1 MRSGFKFSN
10 LLGQVYNRG
19 NIVFTEDGTKLIS
32 PVGNRVN
39 VYDLVNSKSFT
50 FEYEHRKPINCL
62 DISDNGNLM
71 LSVDVDGRAIL
82 VNFKTKH
89 ELHHFNFK
97 EKIHKVKFSPCGKFF
112 AICAGRFLQ
121 IWRISFNTDNDND
134 DELDSGDGIKEFQP
148 FVKYR
153 IHAGH
158 SQDLINLQWSKDSRF
173 ILSTS
178 KDLTTKIWSLS
189 KEEQELAS
197 MTFSGHKDYVMGAFF
212 SEDQEKIYTI
222 SRDGALF
229 QWEFTKNSNL
239 NDIDDENEEEEEEED
254 VDFTKYSWRIT
265 DKKYFYN
272 RPALVSTVTFHTE
285 TNMLLVGFTSGEF
298 RIYEMPS
305 FNLIQKLSMGSN
317 PISTVSI
324 NKTGE
329 WLALGSKKLGQ
340 LIVYEWQSESYIL
353 KQQGHFD
360 IMNSL
365 CYSPD
370 GSKLVTAS
378 DDGKIKVWDVNSG
391 FCLATFN
398 EHQSSV
404 TQIQF
409 AQRGQ
414 VLYSASLD
422 GTVKAWDLLRY
433 RNFRTFTSTE
443 RLSFQCLAV
452 DPSGEIVCA
461 GSQDSFEIFVWNV
474 QTGQLLD
481 TLSGHTGPISH
492 LQFSKE
498 NGVLASASW
507 DKTIRIWNIFSRSQD
522 VEPIEV
528 FSDVTSLTI
537 RYDGKNVACSTIQGQ
552 ILIFDIEDAKQIGN
566 IDGKKDI
573 DVGRHINDRFESKN
587 SDRGRFFKTINYSFD
602 GEGIVAAGDNNSI
615 CLYDVKNEVL
625 LKKFTVSNNMLLD
638 GTQELLNSSRM
649 TEFGSLD
656 LVEGAN
662 SIEGDEDDPVIKNTI
677 PGSQRGGDMSSR
689 SLKQE
694 IRVTSVQFSPT
705 ATQFACTS
713 TTGLLIYSIDDTSIF
728 DPFDLDFDITPMSI
742 KEAIVE
748 KEYLEAFIMS
758 FRLND
763 FHLINEVYESIPIK
777 EIAIISKNIPVAYLN
792 RILKFVG
799 EYSLDSAH
807 LEFNLIWIKSIL
819 SYHGKYIMNNKF
831 KYASELR
838 RIQKFL
844 VRLGKE
850 TTQLSKENTFS
861 YMVLKSIDVA
871 NKEGGEM
878 SGEELMDVA
887 GSEEELNSEDEDV
900 SMNED
905 ESDGEW
911 EGFAEKVQ
919 KLPIEEES
927 DEDILL

>member
-1 MRSGFKFSN
+1 MKSNFNFSN

-19 NIVFTEDGTKLIS
+19 NIVFSDDGNKLIS

-50 FEYEHRKPINCL
+50 FDYEHRKPVSCI
-62 DISDNGNLM
+62 DVSDNGNLM
-71 LSVDVDGRAIL
+71 LSVDLDGRSIL
-82 VNFKTKH
+82 VNFKTRH
-89 ELHHFNFK
+89 VLHHFNFK
-97 EKIHKVKFSPCGKFF
+97 EKVSKIKFSPCGKFF

-121 IWRISFNTDNDND
+121 IWKISFNTENDEDNG
-134 DELDSGDGIKEFQP
+134 DSADGIKEFQP

-153 IHAGH
+153 THAGH
-158 SQDLINLQWSKDSRF
+158 SADLINLTWSKDSRF
-173 ILSTS
+173 ILTTS
-178 KDLTTKIWSLS
+178 RDLTTKIWSLT
-189 KEEQELAS
+189 KEEQQLAS
-197 MTFSGHKDYVMGAFF
+197 MTFSGHKDYVMGSFF
-212 SEDQEKIYTI
+212 SDDQEKIYTV

-229 QWEFTKNSNL
+229 QWEFTSNTK
-239 NDIDDENEEEEEEED
+239 EEEEFEKEEEID
-254 VDFTKYSWRIT
+254 LSNYSWRIT

-272 RPALVSTVTFHTE
+272 RPALVSTVTFHSE
-285 TNMLLVGFTSGEF
+285 SNILLVGFTSGEF

-305 FNLIQKLSMGSN
+305 FNLIQKLSIGTNSV
-317 PISTVSI
+317 TTLSI

-370 GSKLVTAS
+370 GSKLVTGS
-378 DDGKIKVWDVNSG
+378 DDGKLKIWDVNSG
-391 FCLATFN
+391 FCLATFT

-404 TQIQF
+404 TQVKF

-414 VLYSASLD
+414 VLYSSSLD
-422 GTVKAWDLLRY
+422 GTVKAWDLIRY

-498 NGVLASASW
+498 NGILASASW

-528 FSDVTSLTI
+528 FADVTSLTI
-537 RYDGKNVACSTIQGQ
+537 RYDGKHVACSTIQGQ
-552 ILIFDIEDAKQIGN
+552 ILIFDVENIKQIGN
-566 IDGKKDI
+566 IDGIKDI
-573 DVGRHINDRFESKN
+573 KVGRHINDRFESKN
-587 SDRGRFFKTINYSFD
+587 SDRGKFFNTINYSFD
-602 GEGIVAAGDNNSI
+602 GEAIVAAGDNNSI

-625 LKKFTVSNNMLLD
+625 LRKFTVSKNMLLD

-656 LVEGAN
+656 LVEGAD
-662 SIEGDEDDPVIKNTI
+662 EEDDEPVIKETI
-677 PGSQRGGDMSSR
+677 PGSRKGGDLSSR
-689 SLKQE
+689 TIKQE
-694 IRVTSVQFSPT
+694 IRVTSIQFSPT
-705 ATQFACTS
+705 ASQFACTS
-713 TTGLLIYSIDDTSIF
+713 TVGLLIFSVDDTVLF
-728 DPFDLDFDITPMSI
+728 DPFDLDFDITPMAV
-742 KEAIVE
+742 KEAIAE
-748 KEYLEAFIMS
+748 KEFLEAFIMS

-763 FHLINEVYESIPIK
+763 YHIINEVYESIPLKDISI
-777 EIAIISKNIPVAYLN
+777 IAKNIPLPHLKK
-792 RILKFVG
+792 ILKFIG
-799 EYSLDSAH
+799 EYSIDSYH
-807 LEFNLIWIKSIL
+807 LEFNLFWIKHIL
-819 SYHGKYIMNNKF
+819 SYHGHYIVNNKF
-831 KYASELR
+831 KFGTELR
-838 RIQKFL
+838 LLQKFL

-850 TTQLSKENTFS
+850 TAQMAKENTFS
-861 YMVLKSIDVA
+861 YMVLKSIDVKNQA
-871 NKEGGEM
+871 
-878 SGEELMDVA
+878 EELEIA
-887 GSEEELNSEDEDV
+887 EDV
-900 SMNED
+900 VIDHDEPSDSDSDVEMKED
-905 ESDGEW
+905 SDDGW
-911 EGFAEKVQ
+911 EGFTSKSKQ
-919 KLPIEEES
+919 IPIEEEDD
-927 DEDILL
+927 DEELLL

>member
-19 NIVFTEDGTKLIS
+19 NVVFSEDGTKLIS

-39 VYDLVNSKSFT
+39 VYDLVQSKSFT
-50 FEYEHRKPINCL
+50 FEYEHRKPISCL

-97 EKIHKVKFSPCGKFF
+97 EKIHKIKFSPCGKFF

-121 IWRISFNTDNDND
+121 IWRISFNTSNDE

-178 KDLTTKIWSLS
+178 KDLTTKIWSLT
-189 KEEQELAS
+189 KEEQQLAS
-197 MTFSGHKDYVMGAFF
+197 MTFSGHKDFVMGAFF
-212 SEDQEKIYTI
+212 SEDQEKIYTV

-229 QWEFTKNSNL
+229 QWEFTKNPNL
-239 NDIDDENEEEEEEED
+239 EESENEDDEEEI
-254 VDFTKYSWRIT
+254 DFTKYSWRIT

-272 RPALVSTVTFHTE
+272 RPALVSSVTFHAE

-305 FNLIQKLSMGSN
+305 FNLIQKLSMGNNSV
-317 PISTVSI
+317 STVSI

-370 GSKLVTAS
+370 GSKVVTAS
-378 DDGKIKVWDVNSG
+378 DDGKIKIWDVNSG

-443 RLSFQCLAV
+443 RLSFHCLAV

-461 GSQDSFEIFVWNV
+461 GSQDSYEIFVWNV
-474 QTGQLLD
+474 QTGPLLD

-507 DKTIRIWNIFSRSQD
+507 DKTIRIWSIFSRSQD

-528 FSDVTSLTI
+528 FSDVTSLSI
-537 RYDGKNVACSTIQGQ
+537 RFDGKHVACSTIQGQ
-552 ILIFDIEDAKQIGN
+552 ILIFDIENAKQIGN

-573 DVGRHINDRFESKN
+573 NVGRHITDRFESKN

-625 LKKFTVSNNMLLD
+625 LKKFTVSNNILLD

-662 SIEGDEDDPVIKNTI
+662 NFDDEDEDDPVIKNAI
-677 PGSQRGGDMSSR
+677 PGSRRGADMSSR

-705 ATQFACTS
+705 ATQFACAS
-713 TTGLLIYSIDDTSIF
+713 TTGLLLYSIDDTAIF

-742 KEAIVE
+742 KEAISD

-763 FHLINEVYESIPIK
+763 FHLINEVYENIPIK
-777 EIAIISKNIPVAYLN
+777 EISIICKNIPIPYLN
-792 RILKFVG
+792 RIMKFVG
-799 EYSLDSAH
+799 EYSLESAH
-807 LEFNLIWIKSIL
+807 LEFNLIWIKNLL

-838 RIQKFL
+838 KLQKFL

-861 YMVLKSIDVA
+861 YMVLKSIDITNLEEEEVESQ
-871 NKEGGEM
+871 NGFTLDDDEEEEE
-878 SGEELMDVA
+878 GEEVDALMD
-887 GSEEELNSEDEDV
+887 
-900 SMNED
+900 ED

-911 EGFAEKVQ
+911 EGFAEKSK
-919 KLPIEEES
+919 KLPIEPES
-927 DEDILL
+927 DDDEILL

>member
-1 MRSGFKFSN
+1 MKSNFKFSN

-19 NIVFTEDGTKLIS
+19 NIVFSDDGNKLIS
-32 PVGNRVN
+32 PVGNRIN
-39 VYDLVNSKSFT
+39 VYDLINSKSFT
-50 FEYEHRKPINCL
+50 FDYEHRKPVSCL
-62 DISDNGNLM
+62 DVSDNGNLM
-71 LSVDVDGRAIL
+71 LSIDIDGRSIL

-89 ELHHFNFK
+89 VLHHFNFK
-97 EKIHKVKFSPCGKFF
+97 EKISKVKFSPCGKFF
-112 AICAGRFLQ
+112 AISAGRFLQ
-121 IWRISFNTDNDND
+121 IWKLSFNTEND
-134 DELDSGDGIKEFQP
+134 DENGDSADGIKEFQP

-153 IHAGH
+153 THAGH
-158 SQDLINLQWSKDSRF
+158 SSDLINLTWSKDSRF
-173 ILSTS
+173 ILTTS
-178 KDLTTKIWSLS
+178 KDLTTKIWSLT
-189 KEEQELAS
+189 KEEQGLAS

-212 SEDQEKIYTI
+212 SDDQEKIYTV

-229 QWEFTKNSNL
+229 QWEYTKNPSL
-239 NDIDDENEEEEEEED
+239 EESDEEEKEDEEEID
-254 VDFTKYSWRIT
+254 LSQYSWRIT

-272 RPALVSTVTFHTE
+272 RPALVSTVTFHSE
-285 TNMLLVGFTSGEF
+285 SNILLVGFTSGEF

-305 FNLIQKLSMGSN
+305 FNLIQKLSIGSN
-317 PISTVSI
+317 SVTTLSI

-340 LIVYEWQSESYIL
+340 LVVYEWQSESYIL

-360 IMNSL
+360 VMNSL

-370 GSKLVTAS
+370 GSKLVTGS
-378 DDGKIKVWDVNSG
+378 DDGKLKIWDVNSG
-391 FCLATFN
+391 FCLATFT

-404 TQIQF
+404 TQVKF

-422 GTVKAWDLLRY
+422 GTVKAWDLIRY

-498 NGVLASASW
+498 NGILASASW
-507 DKTIRIWNIFSRSQD
+507 DKTIRIWSIFSRSQD

-537 RYDGKNVACSTIQGQ
+537 KFDGKHVACSTIQGQ
-552 ILIFDIEDAKQIGN
+552 ILIFDIEGAKQIGN
-566 IDGKKDI
+566 IDAVKDI
-573 DVGRHINDRFESKN
+573 KVGRHLNDRFESKN

-602 GEGIVAAGDNNSI
+602 GEAIVAAGDNNSI

-638 GTQELLNSSRM
+638 GTQELLNSSKM

-656 LVEGAN
+656 LVEGA
-662 SIEGDEDDPVIKNTI
+662 DEDEDEPVIKETI
-677 PGSQRGGDMSSR
+677 PGSRRGGDLSSR
-689 SLKQE
+689 SVKQE

-705 ATQFACTS
+705 ASQFACTS
-713 TTGLLIYSIDDTSIF
+713 TVGLLIFSVDETLLF
-728 DPFDLDFDITPMSI
+728 DPFDLDFEITPMAV
-742 KEAIVE
+742 KEAIAE

-763 FHLINEVYESIPIK
+763 YHIINEVYESIPLKDIS
-777 EIAIISKNIPVAYLN
+777 IICKNIPLPYLN
-792 RILKFVG
+792 RILKFIG
-799 EYSLDSAH
+799 EYSMESYH
-807 LEFNLIWIKSIL
+807 LEFNLIWIKHIL
-819 SYHGKYIMNNKF
+819 SFHGKYIMNNKF
-831 KYASELR
+831 KFGTELR
-838 RIQKFL
+838 LLQKFL

-850 TTQLSKENTFS
+850 TAQLAKENTFS
-861 YMVLKSIDVA
+861 YLVLKSIDVEKD
-871 NKEGGEM
+871 N
-878 SGEELMDVA
+878 
-887 GSEEELNSEDEDV
+887 EEEVADIQSVDFSNDNLSDSESDV
-900 SMNED
+900 DMNED
-905 ESDGEW
+905 SDGEW
-911 EGFAEKVQ
+911 EGFASKAKQ
-919 KLPIEEES
+919 IPIEEEDDD
-927 DEDILL
+927 DELLL

>member
-10 LLGQVYNRG
+10 LLGQVYNTG
-19 NIVFTEDGTKLIS
+19 NVVFSQDGTKLVS
-32 PVGNRVN
+32 PVDNRVN
-39 VYDLVNSKSFT
+39 VYDLINSTSFT
-50 FEYEHRKPINCL
+50 FDYEHRAPISCL
-62 DISDNGNLM
+62 DVSDNGNLM
-71 LSVDVDGRAIL
+71 LSVDINGRAIL

-89 ELHHFNFK
+89 VLHHFNFQ
-97 EKIHKVKFSPCGKFF
+97 EKINKVKFSPGGKFF
-112 AICAGRFLQ
+112 AISAGRFLQ
-121 IWRISFNTDNDND
+121 IWRVSLNSSNDNN

-153 IHAGH
+153 THAGH
-158 SQDLINLQWSKDSRF
+158 SQDILNLQWSNDCRF
-173 ILSTS
+173 ILTTS
-178 KDLTTKIWSLS
+178 KDLTTKIWSLT
-189 KEEQELAS
+189 KEEKELAS

-212 SEDQEKIYTI
+212 SEDQEKIYTV

-229 QWEFTKNSNL
+229 QWEFTKNPNL
-239 NDIDDENEEEEEEED
+239 EDDVEEEEEEPD
-254 VDFTKYSWRIT
+254 YTKYSWRIT

-272 RPALVSTVTFHTE
+272 RPALVSSVTFHAE

-298 RIYEMPS
+298 RIYEMPF

-317 PISTVSI
+317 SVSTVSI

-329 WLALGSKKLGQ
+329 WIALGSKQMGQ

-360 IMNSL
+360 VMNSL

-370 GSKLVTAS
+370 GSKVVTSA
-378 DDGKIKVWDVNSG
+378 DDGKIKIWDVNSG
-391 FCLATFN
+391 FCLATFS

-404 TQIQF
+404 TQVQF

-414 VLYSASLD
+414 VLYSSSLD

-461 GSQDSFEIFVWNV
+461 GSQDSYEIFVWNV

-528 FSDVTSLTI
+528 FSDVTSLSI
-537 RYDGKNVACSTIQGQ
+537 RFDGKNVACSTIKGQ
-552 ILIFDIEDAKQIGN
+552 ILIFDIENAKQIGN
-566 IDGKKDI
+566 IDGQKDI
-573 DVGRHINDRFESKN
+573 NIGRHINDRFASKN

-602 GEGIVAAGDNNSI
+602 GEGIVAGGDNNSI

-625 LKKFTVSNNMLLD
+625 LKKFTVSNNMFLD

-649 TEFGSLD
+649 TEYGSLD

-662 SIEGDEDDPVIKNTI
+662 DDDDDPVVKNSI
-677 PGSQRGGDMSSR
+677 PGSRRGGDMSSR

-694 IRVTSVQFSPT
+694 IRVTSIQFSPT

-713 TTGLLIYSIDDTSIF
+713 TTGLLIYSIDDTAIF
-728 DPFDLDFDITPMSI
+728 DPFDLDFDITPMAI
-742 KEAIVE
+742 KEAILD

-763 FHLINEVYESIPIK
+763 SHLINEVYENIPIK
-777 EIAIISKNIPVAYLN
+777 DIPIICKSIPLAYLKNI
-792 RILKFVG
+792 IKFVG
-799 EYSLDSAH
+799 EYALVSVH
-807 LEFNLIWIKSIL
+807 LEFNLIWIKNIL
-819 SYHGKYIMNNKF
+819 SYHGKHILTNKF
-831 KYASELR
+831 KYGSELR
-838 RIQKFL
+838 RLQKFL
-844 VRLGKE
+844 IRLGKE
-850 TTQLSKENTFS
+850 TTQISKENIFS
-861 YMVLKSIDVA
+861 YMVLKSIEVNNIEDE
-871 NKEGGEM
+871 NEYKLIDEI
-878 SGEELMDVA
+878 EET
-887 GSEEELNSEDEDV
+887 NSEEDV
-900 SMNED
+900 SMDED
-905 ESDGEW
+905 NSDGEW
-911 EGFAEKVQ
+911 EGFAEKSK
-919 KLPIEEES
+919 KLPFEEES
-927 DEDILL
+927 DDDILL